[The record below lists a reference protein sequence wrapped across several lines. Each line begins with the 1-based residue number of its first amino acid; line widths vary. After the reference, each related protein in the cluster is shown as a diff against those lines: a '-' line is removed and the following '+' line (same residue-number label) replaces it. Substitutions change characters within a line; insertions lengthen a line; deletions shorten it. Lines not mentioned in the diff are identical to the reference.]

1 MPAMSLLV
9 PNPGLEPPTFGSET
23 AREFKT
29 VKGSETVHIQII
41 WPTIKR
47 KNALEYLGPVTPT
60 NPKAHKLEKVRADV
74 IEQRVTSHFEDTKQE
89 KSY

>member
-1 MPAMSLLV
+1 MPATSLLV
-9 PNPGLEPPTFGSET
+9 PNPGLEPPIFESDT
-23 AREFKT
+23 AREFKI

-47 KNALEYLGPVTPT
+47 KNVLEYLGAVTPT
-60 NPKAHKLEKVRADV
+60 NPEAHKLEKVRADF
-74 IEQRVTSHFEDTKQE
+74 IEPRVASNFEDTKQE